1 MHARM
6 TSKDIITLPA
16 PQLHERSKKIGHI
29 DDEVRRLAADMIAAT
44 VDWEAGREH
53 EIGAA
58 LAAVQVGQLYRL
70 IVVRD
75 DFDNKENHSFSVF
88 VNPEIVKAEGE
99 PQTELE
105 GCLSVKDVYGNV
117 ARYPKV
123 KIKALNLEGQPIRV
137 TATGFLACVF
147 QHEIDHTNGI
157 VFTDRISNPREL
169 YRLQSN
175 GKFMPLGVGAE
186 TPLS

>member
-6 TSKDIITLPA
+6 TANDIITLPA
-16 PQLHERSKKIGHI
+16 PQLHQRSKKIGHI
-29 DDEVRRLAADMIAAT
+29 DDGVRALAEGMFAAT
-44 VDWEAGREH
+44 LDWEAGREH
-53 EIGAA
+53 EFGAA

-70 IVVRD
+70 IVVRN
-75 DFDNKENHSFSVF
+75 DFDNKEDHSFSVF
-88 VNPEIVKAEGE
+88 INPEIVKAEGE
-99 PQTELE
+99 PHAELE

-123 KIKALNLEGQPIRV
+123 KVKALNLSGQPVRI

-157 VFTDRISNPREL
+157 VFTDRVTNPHEL
-169 YRLQSN
+169 YRLLPS
-175 GKFMPLGVGAE
+175 GRFTSLDATAGTTAP
-186 TPLS
+186 